1 MFKKFR
7 NMKISKRLT
16 IGFTAMF
23 VIMAVLSGIGIYSMR
38 ESTQTEQ
45 SMQTRTDSLSDLA
58 AMQHNA
64 LSVQSLTNEA
74 VLNAMNKNTQEFERL
89 SAAAAESDS
98 AYKTSYVKLYKT
110 VTSPEW
116 RDKLNTANLS
126 YANDFYPGV
135 QKALQNAKVGQYILA
150 SANLKDANTTGNSIA
165 GVYSRYMDYR
175 ITTSRQSYQQ
185 NTANSQIDFIVML
198 VLTIAGIVSAVLIG
212 RNMSNNIRTPL
223 KALLVCAKDM
233 ENGKLGT
240 RAAYESQN
248 EFGKL
253 AAAMNFSLMRIQN
266 MVNATAETLTGIA
279 KGNCSYEAL
288 KGFAGDFR
296 PISDSI
302 NKILDNLNEIF
313 GAVQV
318 SSDQVRS
325 GSEQVANGAQAL
337 AQGATEQASSVE
349 ELSASINDISTK
361 VQDNVKNIGNI
372 AESMNSTAEN
382 AGTGNARMKQMLT
395 AMDEIST
402 SSEEIAKIIKVI
414 DNIAFQT
421 NILALNASVEAARA
435 GEAGKGFA
443 VVAEEVRNLASK
455 SADAAKQ
462 TATLIGNSSGK
473 VQEGLSLAD
482 ETAKIL
488 STISEEVQSINVM
501 VQQVN
506 DASSKQAT
514 SIAQITQGVDQ
525 VSAVVQTNSATAEES
540 AAASEELS
548 AQAKALRKEI
558 DWIQIRQQKT
568 AEAAQ

>member
-1 MFKKFR
+1 MFKKLR
-7 NMKISKRLT
+7 NMKISKRLS
-16 IGFTAMF
+16 IGFITMF
-23 VIMAVLSGIGIYSMR
+23 VIMAVLSGIGIYSMQG
-38 ESTQTEQ
+38 STQTEQ
-45 SMQTRTDSLSDLA
+45 SMQMRTDSLSDLA
-58 AMQHNA
+58 AMRQDA
-64 LSVQSLTNEA
+64 VSVRSLTNEA
-74 VLNAMNKNTQEFERL
+74 VLSAMNKDTSEFERL

-98 AYKTSYVKLYKT
+98 AYKTSYAKLYKT

-116 RDKLNTANLS
+116 RDKLNAANLS
-126 YANDFYPGV
+126 YSNDFYPGV
-135 QKALQNAKVGQYILA
+135 EKALQNAKAGQYTLA
-150 SANLKDANTTGNSIA
+150 CASLKDAYTTGNTIED
-165 GVYSRYMDYR
+165 VYSKYMDYR
-175 ITTSRQSYQQ
+175 ISTSRQSYQQ
-185 NTANSQIDFIVML
+185 DTANSQVEFIIML
-198 VLTIAGIVSAVLIG
+198 VLTVSGIAAAVLIG
-212 RNMSNNIRTPL
+212 RSISNAIRKPL
-223 KALLVCAKDM
+223 KALLVCAKDL
-233 ENGKLGT
+233 ENGKLDT

-266 MVNATAETLTGIA
+266 IVKATSDTLIGIA
-279 KGNCSYEAL
+279 KGDCSYEAM

-296 PISDSI
+296 PISEAI

-318 SSDQVRS
+318 SSDQVGS

-349 ELSASINDISTK
+349 ELSASITDISAK

-372 AESMNSTAEN
+372 AESMNNTAES

-488 STISEEVQSINVM
+488 ATISEEVQSINVM